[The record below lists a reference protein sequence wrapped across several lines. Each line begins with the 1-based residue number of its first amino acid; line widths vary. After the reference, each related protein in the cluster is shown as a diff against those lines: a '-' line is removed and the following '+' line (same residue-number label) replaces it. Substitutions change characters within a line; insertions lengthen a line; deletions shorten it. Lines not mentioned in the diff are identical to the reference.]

1 MNQSVNQFLTKLYP
15 EGSRPP
21 DVVIILNHQCA
32 ECQGQRLDLN
42 LNQTK
47 PELTRDNKVPVKNE
61 IMKAEAKK
69 DAPEADEEKTP
80 VDQVN
85 QVTLNLE
92 DKVNEAPDNLQSTQ
106 KETVLTNACTV
117 QKPKITPNLAYPC
130 FLHNNTHL
138 IINKNISANQNKLVQ
153 FSYKNFNL

>member
-1 MNQSVNQFLTKLYP
+1 MNQSVNQFLSQLYP
-15 EGSRPP
+15 EGNRPP

-85 QVTLNLE
+85 Q
-92 DKVNEAPDNLQSTQ
+92 APDNLQTTQ